1 MKKRTKMNPEEFA
14 EKMKELSE
22 RQSKWGGCDTEWNHT
37 DMDELMCSVLSDL
50 GYGEGVEIFRNT
62 YKWYA

>member
-1 MKKRTKMNPEEFA
+1 MNPEEFA

-22 RQSKWGGCDTEWNHT
+22 RKSEYSSIDVEINHA
-37 DMDELMCSVLSDL
+37 DMDELMCKVLEEL

-62 YKWYA
+62 YKWYS